1 MAPRFESDAA
11 HVRVRLKRVT
21 QIERH
26 LTKTMS
32 TFEVSVTSEKI
43 QCETFDHKGDLVILL
58 RFLSE
63 TLTDDEE
70 KKVLDA
76 LRTFVQFQKNTP
88 KRYHMIIDTHAV
100 LVFPMERIINIYN
113 FIARKEKY
121 LRPHAISTSYILQ
134 GKVAE
139 MALSTLNTMFET
151 WTTNTT
157 FQCFPSTTC
166 EKEREIPTEVYSKVI
181 AFIDTAKPP
190 KAP

>member
-1 MAPRFESDAA
+1 MSEFEFSG
-11 HVRVRLKRVT
+11 
-21 QIERH
+21 
-26 LTKTMS
+26 
-32 TFEVSVTSEKI
+32 TSEKI

-63 TLTDDEE
+63 TLTDDDE
-70 KKVLDA
+70 KKIFDA
-76 LRTFVQFQKNTP
+76 LRGFVQFQKNTP
-88 KRYHMIIDTHAV
+88 KKYHMIIDTHAV

-121 LRPHAISTSYILQ
+121 LRSHAISTSYILQ

-157 FQCFPSTTC
+157 FQCFPSNAC
-166 EKEREIPTEVYSKVI
+166 DKERGIPKEIYARVI
-181 AFIDTAKPP
+181 AFIDAAKPL